1 VTAEAPGVL
10 DGKVA
15 VVAGG
20 TSGIGA
26 GIATL
31 FVAEGAEVVIA
42 SPFVEEG
49 ETLAAKLGSRA
60 RFFRADVAQE
70 SDVAA
75 LVESAL
81 RAFGRLDCMVNNA
94 GIARRFGGIATLD
107 MAQYEET
114 LAIVLRGVVLGTK
127 HAAAAMLRQG
137 SGSIVNTGSIAGSRA
152 GYGPYDYSAA
162 KAAVIH
168 FTRCVAMELG
178 EKGVRANSI
187 SPGGIVTPI
196 FAKAMALP
204 PEEVGQS
211 FAPLE
216 QALAKWHPIPR
227 AGKPDDIA
235 RAALFLA
242 SDASS
247 FVNGHDLVVD
257 GGLIAGRSWAA
268 QRAATAELVAAL
280 KPGPKR

>member
-1 VTAEAPGVL
+1 MGVL
-10 DGKVA
+10 DGKA
-15 VVAGG
+15 ALVAGG

-26 GIATL
+26 RIAER
-31 FVAEGAEVVIA
+31 FVGEGARVVIA
-42 SPFVEEG
+42 SPFAEEG
-49 ETLAAKLGSRA
+49 EALAAKLGPRA
-60 RFFRADVAQE
+60 RFCRADVAEE
-70 SDVAA
+70 SQVKA
-75 LVESAL
+75 LVEATLDAL
-81 RAFGRLDCMVNNA
+81 GRLDCMVNNA
-94 GIARRFGGIATLD
+94 GIAGRFGGIATLD
-107 MAQYEET
+107 MAQYERT

-137 SGSIVNTGSIAGSRA
+137 SGSIINTGSVAGSRA

-168 FTRCVAMELG
+168 FTRCAAMELG

-196 FAKAMALP
+196 FAKALNLP
-204 PEEVGQS
+204 PEQVGQT

-216 QALAKWHPIPR
+216 RALARWHPIPR
-227 AGKPDDIA
+227 AGRPDDIA
-235 RAALFLA
+235 DAALFLA

-257 GGLIAGRSWAA
+257 GGLVAGRSWAM
-268 QRAATAELVAAL
+268 QRAATAELMAAL
-280 KPGPKR
+280 KPEAVP

>member
-1 VTAEAPGVL
+1 MGVL

-15 VVAGG
+15 VVVGG

-26 GIATL
+26 RIAEL
-31 FVAEGAEVVIA
+31 FVAEGARVALA
-42 SPFVEEG
+42 SPFAEEG
-49 ETLAAKLGSRA
+49 EALAAKLGAAA
-60 RFFRADVAQE
+60 RFIAVDVAEEAQ
-70 SDVAA
+70 VKA
-75 LVESAL
+75 LVDGVVGQ
-81 RAFGRLDCMVNNA
+81 FGRLDCMVNNA
-94 GIARRFGGIATLD
+94 GIAGRFGGIAALD
-107 MAQYEET
+107 MAQYERT
-114 LAIVLRGVVLGTK
+114 LAVVLRGVVLGTK

-137 SGSIVNTGSIAGSRA
+137 TGSIVNTGSVAGSRA

-196 FAKAMALP
+196 FAKALNLP
-204 PEEVGQS
+204 PDAVGQT

-216 QALAKWHPIPR
+216 SALARWHPIPR
-227 AGKPDDIA
+227 AGRPDDIA
-235 RAALFLA
+235 QAALFLA

-257 GGLIAGRSWAA
+257 GGLVAGRSWAA
-268 QRAATAELVAAL
+268 QRQATEELVRAL
-280 KPGPKR
+280 KPGPAR

>member
-1 VTAEAPGVL
+1 MGVL

-26 GIATL
+26 RIA
-31 FVAEGAEVVIA
+31 ER
-42 SPFVEEG
+42 FVEEG
-49 ETLAAKLGSRA
+49 ALVTLASPFAEEGEALAAKLGAQA
-60 RFFRADVAQE
+60 RFQSVDVADEAQ
-70 SDVAA
+70 VRA
-75 LVESAL
+75 LVEGAVE
-81 RAFGRLDCMVNNA
+81 RFGRLDCMVNNA
-94 GIARRFGGIATLD
+94 GIAGRFAPLAQIDL
-107 MAQYEET
+107 AQYERT
-114 LAIVLRGVVLGTK
+114 LAVVLRGVVLGTK

-137 SGSIVNTGSIAGSRA
+137 AGSIVNTGSVAGSRA

-168 FTRCVAMELG
+168 FTRCAAMELG

-196 FAKAMALP
+196 FAKALNLP
-204 PEEVGQS
+204 PEEVGQT

-216 QALAKWHPIPR
+216 SALAKWHPIPR
-227 AGKPDDIA
+227 AGRPDDIA
-235 RAALFLA
+235 AAALFLA

-257 GGLIAGRSWAA
+257 GGLIAGRTWAA

-280 KPGPKR
+280 KPGAAR

>member
-1 VTAEAPGVL
+1 MGVL

-26 GIATL
+26 RIA
-31 FVAEGAEVVIA
+31 ER
-42 SPFVEEG
+42 FVEEG
-49 ETLAAKLGSRA
+49 ALVTLASPFAEEGEALAAKLGAKA
-60 RFFRADVAQE
+60 RFQRVDVADEAQ
-70 SDVAA
+70 VAA
-75 LVESAL
+75 LVEGAVE
-81 RAFGRLDCMVNNA
+81 RFGRLDCMVNNA
-94 GIARRFGGIATLD
+94 GIAGRFAPLAQIDL
-107 MAQYEET
+107 AQYERT
-114 LAIVLRGVVLGTK
+114 LAVVLRGVVLGTK

-137 SGSIVNTGSIAGSRA
+137 AGSIVNTGSVAGSRA

-168 FTRCVAMELG
+168 FTRCAAMELG

-196 FAKAMALP
+196 FAKALNLP
-204 PEEVGQS
+204 PEEVGQT

-216 QALAKWHPIPR
+216 SALAKWHPIPR
-227 AGKPDDIA
+227 AGRPDDIA
-235 RAALFLA
+235 AAALFLA

-257 GGLIAGRSWAA
+257 GGLIAGRTWAA

-280 KPGPKR
+280 KPGAAR

>member
-1 VTAEAPGVL
+1 MGVL

-26 GIATL
+26 RIAEL
-31 FVAEGAEVVIA
+31 FVAEGASTVIA
-42 SPFVEEG
+42 SPFAEEG
-49 ETLAAKLGSRA
+49 EALAATLGARA
-60 RFFRADVAQE
+60 RFCQTDVADE
-70 SDVAA
+70 AEVAA
-75 LVESAL
+75 LVAAAVAS
-81 RAFGRLDCMVNNA
+81 FGRLDCMVNNA
-94 GIARRFGGIATLD
+94 GIAGRFGGIAGLD
-107 MAQYEET
+107 MAQYERT

-127 HAAAAMLRQG
+127 HAAAVMLRQG
-137 SGSIVNTGSIAGSRA
+137 SGSIINTGSVAGSRA
-152 GYGPYDYSAA
+152 GYGPYDYCAA

-196 FAKAMALP
+196 FAKAMKLP
-204 PEEVGQS
+204 AVQHGQS
-211 FAPLE
+211 LAPLE
-216 QALAKWHPIPR
+216 RALAKWHPIPR
-227 AGKPDDIA
+227 AGQPDDIA

-242 SDASS
+242 SDAAS

-257 GGLIAGRSWAA
+257 GGLVAGRSWAA
-268 QRAATAELVAAL
+268 QRAATEELVQALRPAA
-280 KPGPKR
+280 P

>member
-1 VTAEAPGVL
+1 MGVL

-26 GIATL
+26 RIAER
-31 FVAEGAEVVIA
+31 FVEEGALVTIA
-42 SPFVEEG
+42 SPFAEEG
-49 ETLAAKLGSRA
+49 EALAAKLGARA
-60 RFFRADVAQE
+60 RFQRADVADE
-70 SDVAA
+70 AEVKV
-75 LVESAL
+75 LVEGAVE
-81 RAFGRLDCMVNNA
+81 RFGRLDCMVNNA
-94 GIARRFGGIATLD
+94 GIAGRFGPIATLD
-107 MAQYEET
+107 MAQYERT
-114 LAIVLRGVVLGTK
+114 LAVVLRGVVLGTK

-152 GYGPYDYSAA
+152 GYGPYDYCAA

-196 FAKAMALP
+196 FAKALNLP
-204 PEEVGQS
+204 PEEVGQT

-216 QALAKWHPIPR
+216 SALAKWHPIPR
-227 AGKPDDIA
+227 AGRPDDIA
-235 RAALFLA
+235 AAALFLA
-242 SDASS
+242 SDAAS

-257 GGLIAGRSWAA
+257 GGLIAGRTWAA

-280 KPGPKR
+280 KPGAGR

>member
-1 VTAEAPGVL
+1 
-10 DGKVA
+10 

-26 GIATL
+26 AIAEL
-31 FVAEGAEVVIA
+31 FVTEGARVVVA
-42 SPFVEEG
+42 SPFPEEG
-49 ETLAAKLGSRA
+49 EALAAKLGPGA
-60 RFFRADVAQE
+60 RFFRADVAVEPEVQ
-70 SDVAA
+70 A
-75 LVESAL
+75 LVDSAL
-81 RAFGRLDCMVNNA
+81 GAFGRLDCMVNNA
-94 GIARRFGGIATLD
+94 GIAGRFGGIATLD
-107 MAQYEET
+107 MAQYEKT
-114 LAIVLRGVVLGTK
+114 LAVVLRGVVLGTK
-127 HAAAAMLRQG
+127 YAAAAMPRQG
-137 SGSIVNTGSIAGSRA
+137 AGSIVNTGSIAGSRA

-196 FAKAMALP
+196 FAKAMQLP

-216 QALAKWHPIPR
+216 RALAKWHPIPR
-227 AGKPDDIA
+227 AGHPDDIA

-268 QRAATAELVAAL
+268 QRAATAELMAAL
-280 KPGPKR
+280 KPAPRP

>member
-1 VTAEAPGVL
+1 MGIL

-26 GIATL
+26 GIAAL
-31 FVAEGAEVVIA
+31 FVAEGASTIVA
-42 SPFVEEG
+42 SPFAEEG
-49 ETLAAKLGSRA
+49 EALAATLGA
-60 RFFRADVAQE
+60 KACFFKADVAE
-70 SDVAA
+70 EAAVAA
-75 LVESAL
+75 LVAHAVAL
-81 RAFGRLDCMVNNA
+81 FGRLDCMVNNA
-94 GIARRFGGIATLD
+94 GIAGRFGGIAGLD
-107 MAQYEET
+107 MAQYERT
-114 LAIVLRGVVLGTK
+114 LAIILKGVVLGTK
-127 HAAAAMLRQG
+127 HAAAVMLRQG
-137 SGSIVNTGSIAGSRA
+137 AGSIINTGSVAGSRA

-196 FAKAMALP
+196 FAKALNL
-204 PEEVGQS
+204 PEEQVGQTY
-211 FAPLE
+211 APLE
-216 QALAKWHPIPR
+216 RMLAKWHPIPR
-227 AGKPDDIA
+227 AGRPEDIA
-235 RAALFLA
+235 QAALFLA

-247 FVNGHDLVVD
+247 FVNGHDLLVD

-268 QRAATAELVAAL
+268 QRAATEELMQAL
-280 KPGPKR
+280 RPRAP

>member
-1 VTAEAPGVL
+1 MGVL

-26 GIATL
+26 RIAEL
-31 FVAEGAEVVIA
+31 FVAEGASTFIA
-42 SPFVEEG
+42 SPFAEEG
-49 ETLAAKLGSRA
+49 EALAATLGARA
-60 RFFRADVAQE
+60 RFCQTDVAEE
-70 SDVAA
+70 SQVAA
-75 LVESAL
+75 LVAAAVQS
-81 RAFGRLDCMVNNA
+81 FGRLDCMVNNA
-94 GIARRFGGIATLD
+94 GIAGRFGGIASLD
-107 MAQYEET
+107 MAQYERT

-127 HAAAAMLRQG
+127 HAAAVMLRQG
-137 SGSIVNTGSIAGSRA
+137 CGSIINTGSVAGSRA
-152 GYGPYDYSAA
+152 GYGPYDYCAA

-196 FAKAMALP
+196 FAKAMKLP
-204 PEEVGQS
+204 PEQVGQS
-211 FAPLE
+211 LAPLE
-216 QALAKWHPIPR
+216 RALAKWHPIPR
-227 AGKPDDIA
+227 AGQPDDIA

-242 SDASS
+242 SDAAS

-257 GGLIAGRSWAA
+257 GGLVAGRSWAA
-268 QRAATAELVAAL
+268 QRAATEELVQALRPAA
-280 KPGPKR
+280 P

>member
-1 VTAEAPGVL
+1 MGVL

-26 GIATL
+26 GIAER
-31 FVAEGAEVVIA
+31 FVEAGASVVLA
-42 SPFVEEG
+42 SPVVEEG
-49 ETLAAKLGSRA
+49 EALAARLGDKA
-60 RFFRADVAQE
+60 RFHRTDVTEEAE
-70 SDVAA
+70 VSALVAA
-75 LVESAL
+75 AVA
-81 RAFGRLDCMVNNA
+81 AYGRLDCMVNNA
-94 GIARRFGGIATLD
+94 GIAGRFGGIAGLD
-107 MAQYEET
+107 LAQYERT
-114 LAIVLRGVVLGTK
+114 LAVVLKGVVLGTK

-137 SGSIVNTGSIAGSRA
+137 SGSIINTGSVAGSRA

-196 FAKAMALP
+196 FAKALQLP
-204 PEEVGQS
+204 PEQVGQS

-216 QALAKWHPIPR
+216 AALARWHPIPR
-227 AGKPDDIA
+227 AGRPDDIA
-235 RAALFLA
+235 GAALFLA
-242 SDASS
+242 SDAAS

-257 GGLIAGRSWAA
+257 GGLVAGRSWPQ
-268 QRAATAELVAAL
+268 QRAATEELVRAL
-280 KPGPKR
+280 RPPPPGA

>member
-1 VTAEAPGVL
+1 MGVL

-26 GIATL
+26 RIAEL
-31 FVAEGAEVVIA
+31 FVAEGARTVIA

-49 ETLAAKLGSRA
+49 EDLAAKLGADA
-60 RFFRADVAQE
+60 RFHRTNVAEEAQ
-70 SDVAA
+70 VAA
-75 LVESAL
+75 LVAAAVA
-81 RAFGRLDCMVNNA
+81 AFGRLDCMVNNA
-94 GIARRFGGIATLD
+94 GIAERFGGIAALD
-107 MAQYEET
+107 MAQYERT
-114 LAIVLRGVVLGTK
+114 FAVVLKGVVLGTK
-127 HAAAAMLRQG
+127 HAAAVMLRQG
-137 SGSIVNTGSIAGSRA
+137 SGSIINTGSVAGSRA

-196 FAKAMALP
+196 FAKALNLA
-204 PEEVGQS
+204 PEQVGQT

-216 QALAKWHPIPR
+216 ATLAKWHPIPR
-227 AGKPDDIA
+227 AGRPDDIA
-235 RAALFLA
+235 QAALFLA
-242 SDASS
+242 SDAAS

-257 GGLIAGRSWAA
+257 GGLVAGRSWSQ
-268 QRAATAELVAAL
+268 QRAATEELVRAL
-280 KPGPKR
+280 RPPPQS

>member
-1 VTAEAPGVL
+1 VTATRSAGLL

-15 VVAGG
+15 VVVGG

-26 GIATL
+26 GIAEL
-31 FVAEGAEVVIA
+31 FVAEGAQVTIA

-49 ETLAAKLGSRA
+49 EELAAKLGPKA
-60 RFFRADVAQE
+60 RFFRADVAE
-70 SDVAA
+70 EREVEALVAA
-75 LVESAL
+75 TLGD
-81 RAFGRLDCMVNNA
+81 FGRLDCMVNNA
-94 GIARRFGGIATLD
+94 GIAGGFRGIATLD
-107 MAQYEET
+107 MAQYEKT

-137 SGSIVNTGSIAGSRA
+137 FGSIVNTGSIAGTRA

-178 EKGVRANSI
+178 EKGVRANSV

-204 PEEVGQS
+204 PERVGQS

-216 QALAKWHPIPR
+216 AALAKWQPIPR
-227 AGKPDDIA
+227 AGRPDDIA
-235 RAALFLA
+235 QAVLFLA

-257 GGLIAGRSWAA
+257 GGLIAGRNWAA
-268 QRAATAELVAAL
+268 QRAATAEIVAAL
-280 KPGPKR
+280 KPLS

>member
-1 VTAEAPGVL
+1 MGVL

-26 GIATL
+26 GIAER
-31 FVAEGAEVVIA
+31 FAAEGAAVVIA
-42 SPFVEEG
+42 SPFPEEG
-49 ETLAAKLGSRA
+49 EALAAKLGA
-60 RFFRADVAQE
+60 VVRFRRADVSQE
-70 SDVAA
+70 AEVKA
-75 LVESAL
+75 LVEGAL
-81 RAFGRLDCMVNNA
+81 AAHGRLDCMVNNA
-94 GIARRFGGIATLD
+94 GIAGRFSGIAALD
-107 MAQYEET
+107 LDQYERT
-114 LAIVLRGVVLGTK
+114 LAVVLRGVVLGTK
-127 HAAAAMLRQG
+127 HAAAAMLAQG
-137 SGSIVNTGSIAGSRA
+137 FGSIVNTGSVAGSRA
-152 GYGPYDYSAA
+152 GYGPYDYCAA

-196 FAKAMALP
+196 FAKALNLP
-204 PEEVGQS
+204 PEQVGQT

-216 QALAKWHPIPR
+216 SALARWHPIPR
-227 AGKPDDIA
+227 AGRPRDIA
-235 RAALFLA
+235 EAALFLA

-257 GGLIAGRSWAA
+257 GGLIAGRSWAQ

-280 KPGPKR
+280 KPDGAR